1 MTERPRVL
9 RLVTALVLAFLLAP
23 VAVVALFSFNGERS
37 LVRMGSLDTRWY
49 TTLAHDGE
57 VLRSLAYSL
66 EIAVATAA
74 IATVLGTALAIGL
87 RRASRAPARAT
98 DAAILLR
105 LVAPETAT
113 AVALLLLFT
122 QLKIPLSTGTLLAAH
137 VALTLAFVAV
147 LVRSRLAGLDASLE
161 EAALDLGATPLQA
174 IRLVILPL
182 IAPAIAAGALLSFVL
197 SFDNFITSFFATG
210 IGTQPLP
217 VRIYSMLRVGVTPEV
232 NAIGV
237 LMLAIV
243 TLVLGG
249 SWAAGRALSK
259 RRGVKL

>member
-1 MTERPRVL
+1 MRERPRVL
-9 RLVTALVLAFLLAP
+9 RLVTALVMAFLLLP
-23 VAVVALFSFNGERS
+23 VVVVAVFSLNGERS
-37 LVRMGSLDTRWY
+37 LVRMGALDTRWY
-49 TTLAHDGE
+49 RTLAHDGD
-57 VLRSLAYSL
+57 VLSSLAYSL
-66 EIAVATAA
+66 EIAVATAVISTA
-74 IATVLGTALAIGL
+74 LGTALAIGL
-87 RRASRAPARAT
+87 RRASRVPARTT

-122 QLKIPLSTGTLLAAH
+122 QLSIPLSTGTLLAAH

-147 LVRSRLAGLDASLE
+147 LVRSRLANLDGQLE

-182 IAPAIAAGALLSFVL
+182 VAPAIAAGALLSFVL

-249 SWAAGRALSK
+249 SWAVGRAVSK
-259 RRGVKL
+259 RRGVRI

>member
-9 RLVTALVLAFLLAP
+9 RLVTALVLAFLLVP
-23 VAVVALFSFNGERS
+23 VAVVAVFSLNSERS
-37 LVRMGSLDTRWY
+37 LVVMGSLDTRWY
-49 TTLAHDGE
+49 RQLAHDGD
-57 VLRSLAYSL
+57 VLASLSYSL
-66 EIAVATAA
+66 RIALAATA

-87 RRASRAPARAT
+87 RRASRVAARST
-98 DAAILLR
+98 EAAILLR

-122 QLKIPLSTGTLLAAH
+122 QLSIPLSTGTLLAAH
-137 VALTLAFVAV
+137 VALTLAFVTV
-147 LVRSRLAGLDASLE
+147 LVRSRLANLDAQLE

-182 IAPAIAAGALLSFVL
+182 IAPAIASGALLAFVL

-249 SWAAGRALSK
+249 SLLAGRTLSR
-259 RRGVKL
+259 RRGVRI